1 MSGRSA
7 PGTIAMARIE
17 TILLATDA
25 STASQAAENEA
36 IDLAARLG
44 GRLIVLS
51 VVSGAPSVRTS
62 RELAV
67 EAIVQRA
74 RAGGASATGLT
85 WAGDAG
91 ESIVEA
97 SESEAA
103 DLIVVGTHERGTV
116 GRLFLGSV
124 SDHVVRHARCPVMV
138 VRPTRVVAPA

>member
-1 MSGRSA
+1 
-7 PGTIAMARIE
+7 MARIE
-17 TILLATDA
+17 TILLATDTSAA
-25 STASQAAENEA
+25 SRAAEDEA

-44 GRLIVLS
+44 GRLLVLS
-51 VVSGAPSVRTS
+51 VVSGVRSVRAS

-85 WAGDAG
+85 WEGDAG
-91 ESIVEA
+91 EAIVEA
-97 SESEAA
+97 SESESA

-138 VRPTRVVAPA
+138 VRPTRVLAPA

>member
-1 MSGRSA
+1 
-7 PGTIAMARIE
+7 MARIE

-36 IDLAARLG
+36 IDLAAGLGARL
-44 GRLIVLS
+44 LVLS
-51 VVSGAPSVRTS
+51 VVSGAPSARSS
-62 RELAV
+62 RQLAV

-74 RAGGASATGLT
+74 RAGGATATGLT
-85 WAGDAG
+85 WEGDAG

-97 SESEAA
+97 SEAESA

-138 VRPTRVVAPA
+138 VRPTRVIAPA

>member
-1 MSGRSA
+1 
-7 PGTIAMARIE
+7 MARIE

-25 STASQAAENEA
+25 STASRAAE
-36 IDLAARLG
+36 ARGEVDRLVLG

-51 VVSGAPSVRTS
+51 VVAGVPSVRAS
-62 RELAV
+62 RLLAV

-74 RAGGASATGLT
+74 RAGGAETTGLT
-85 WAGDAG
+85 WDGDAG

-124 SDHVVRHARCPVMV
+124 SDHVVRHARCPVLV
-138 VRPTRVVAPA
+138 VRPTRVVNSA